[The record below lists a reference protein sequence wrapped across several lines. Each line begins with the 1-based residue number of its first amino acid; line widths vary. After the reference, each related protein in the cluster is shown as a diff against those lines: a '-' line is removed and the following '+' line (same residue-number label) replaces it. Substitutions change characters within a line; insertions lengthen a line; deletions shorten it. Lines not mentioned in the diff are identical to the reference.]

1 MLPPRHRLINIIKI
15 INLTRISLLLVIISM
30 LSGCCCLWYVAVEE
44 PEVFSGSKMKEK
56 DQTVLNPTTKEK
68 DTKEK
73 SK

>member
-1 MLPPRHRLINIIKI
+1 M
-15 INLTRISLLLVIISM
+15 NLTRISLLLVIISM

-44 PEVFSGSKMKEK
+44 PEVFSGSKIKEK

-68 DTKEK
+68 DTKEE

>member
-1 MLPPRHRLINIIKI
+1 
-15 INLTRISLLLVIISM
+15 M

-44 PEVFSGSKMKEK
+44 PEVFSGNKMKEK